1 MTQYRHLYW
10 DSGNSDLR
18 MFTDANLEVLSYF
31 LRKRYAEL
39 LNTVTTTPGYVSNEG
54 QGQIDGTFASIGS
67 ATDGHRT
74 QGSTT
79 ETDDNTP
86 SGGAEPDTTFGSDQT
101 ALVSDSTTYFQAY
114 NHSTAYSTTE
124 QNTLNAMGLL
134 YWSSPDLKIGPHV
147 EADLVDTLA
156 NHCLTQ
162 MLTGDEVGSYRVREG
177 APNTASGISG
187 GWVDKGIFHTDSY
200 YGAGGS
206 PSYGGATS
214 MTANLWLKTANT
226 TEPSSP
232 DNYIRWDSTNNE
244 IQLETSTLY
253 SSTAKLINDVY
264 INILHRRAPLNNV
277 QTTNSGNHRGTFY
290 DKKYDNYTN
299 VLSGPSGGVYTR
311 TYTPS
316 GSIVDNNGPYYFV
329 SPGQRTP

>member
-10 DSGNSDLR
+10 DSGNKDLR
-18 MFTDANLEVLSYF
+18 QFKDADLEVLSYF

-54 QGQIDGTFASIGS
+54 QGQIDGTFASIGT

-79 ETDDNTP
+79 EADDNLP
-86 SGGAEPDTTFGSDQT
+86 ASGAEPDSTFGSDQT
-101 ALVSDSTTYFQAY
+101 ALVSDTTTYYQAY
-114 NHSTAYSTTE
+114 SHSTAYGTTE
-124 QNTLNAMGLL
+124 QNTLNAMGIL

-200 YGAGGS
+200 YAG
-206 PSYGGATS
+206 TQ

-232 DNYIRWDSTNNE
+232 DNYVRWDSTNNE
-244 IQLETSTLY
+244 MQLESSVLY
-253 SSTAKLINDVY
+253 TGTANKLITDAY
-264 INILHRRAPLNNV
+264 LNIILRRHPLYNV
-277 QTTNSGNHRGTFY
+277 STTNSGTHKGEFT
-290 DKKYDNYTN
+290 DVKYQSTTD
-299 VLSGPSGGVYTR
+299 VLSGPAGGVYTR

-316 GSIVDNNGPYYFV
+316 GSLIVNTGPYYFV

>member
-10 DSGNSDLR
+10 DSGNKDLR
-18 MFTDANLEVLSYF
+18 MYQNAHIDTLSYF
-31 LRKRYAEL
+31 LRKRYADL
-39 LNTVTTTPGYVSNEG
+39 LNTTDTTPGWVGKTQPGGAGSAG
-54 QGQIDGTFASIGS
+54 IGS
-67 ATDGHRT
+67 ANNGVRSS
-74 QGSTT
+74 GSHT

-86 SGGAEPDTTFGSDQT
+86 TGGYEPDTTFSSDQT
-101 ALVSDSTTYFQAY
+101 SITNTQNFFYQNI
-114 NHSTAYSTTE
+114 NHSTAAPVEATI
-124 QNTLNAMGLL
+124 NTSGLL
-134 YWSSPDLKIGPHV
+134 YWLSPDLKIGPIS
-147 EADLVDTLA
+147 ETDLRDTLA
-156 NHCLTQ
+156 DHCLTQ
-162 MLTGDEVGSYRVREG
+162 METGDEVGTYRVSVS

-187 GWVDKGIFHTDSY
+187 GWVDKGSFFTDSI
-200 YGAGGS
+200 YGNA
-206 PSYGGATS
+206 SY
-214 MTANLWLKTANT
+214 NDYRLWLKTTNT

-264 INILHRRAPLNNV
+264 INILHRRAPLYNV

-290 DKKYDNYTN
+290 DKKYDSYTN